1 MFIHYIKFDFC
12 VGSSYLQGMWSFICP
27 ELLKAIDTE
36 PENEVLAEHMHS
48 LAKVI
53 HIALTKILLDFI

>member
-1 MFIHYIKFDFC
+1 
-12 VGSSYLQGMWSFICP
+12 MWSFICP

-53 HIALTKILLDFI
+53 MLIIHTAKTKILLDFI

>member
-1 MFIHYIKFDFC
+1 
-12 VGSSYLQGMWSFICP
+12 MWSFICP

-48 LAKVI
+48 LAKVTMNYP
-53 HIALTKILLDFI
+53 AFRKYC

>member
-1 MFIHYIKFDFC
+1 MC
-12 VGSSYLQGMWSFICP
+12 VGPQYLQGMWSFICP

-48 LAKVI
+48 LAMVTVDSQKYRR
-53 HIALTKILLDFI
+53 DC

>member
-1 MFIHYIKFDFC
+1 
-12 VGSSYLQGMWSFICP
+12 MWSFICP

-36 PENEVLAEHMHS
+36 PENEVLAELMHS

-53 HIALTKILLDFI
+53 HTAVTKVLLDFV

>member
-1 MFIHYIKFDFC
+1 
-12 VGSSYLQGMWSFICP
+12 MWSFICP

-53 HIALTKILLDFI
+53 CVALTKILLDFI